1 MFFQV
6 AALNEE
12 ISGRDEQACRLQLF
26 QWWSN
31 WAAEHQL
38 AETSAER
45 FEQLRDLMYREL
57 AFRGNWE
64 DFFNSDNVLL
74 NCVLERRRG
83 TSTSLGIIALYFA
96 EKFDLKASILALP
109 GCCVMRFGEPNEQQF
124 FDPFDGKLLN
134 RHELELKLR
143 CHQGDL
149 ARLTSSHLRGL
160 SSSEAVQRWLVAL
173 KSAFIREDNFEQALR
188 VSQIL
193 LRYKPD
199 DPHEMRDR
207 GFLFQQLDCT
217 NVAINDYEYFI
228 KQCPDD
234 PVARLLKQ
242 QIRVLEEH
250 NATIH

>member
-6 AALNEE
+6 AALNAE
-12 ISGRDEQACRLQLF
+12 ISGSDEQTCRLSLF
-26 QWWSN
+26 QWWSD
-31 WAAEHQL
+31 WVAEHEIADDIFERTQQL
-38 AETSAER
+38 CDLVYS
-45 FEQLRDLMYREL
+45 QLG
-57 AFRGNWE
+57 FRGDWE

-74 NCVLERRRG
+74 DKVLVTRRG
-83 TSTSLGIIALYFA
+83 TSTSLAIVVLYFA
-96 EKFDLKASILALP
+96 GKLDLDACILAMP
-109 GCCVMRFGEPNEQQF
+109 GHSVVRFGRAEKHLYL
-124 FDPFDGKLLN
+124 DPFDGKLLS

-149 ARLTSSHLRGL
+149 ARLTPEHMRGL

-173 KSAFIREDNFEQALR
+173 KSAFIRESNFEMALR

-193 LRYKPD
+193 LRYNPG

-217 NVAINDYEYFI
+217 NVAINDYEFFI
-228 KQCPDD
+228 EQCPDD
-234 PVARLLKQ
+234 PVAKLLRH
-242 QIRVLEEH
+242 QIRALEEH